1 MSATATKPWF
11 HINKDVEYSTDF
23 KFFSENQIRVV
34 RTGTKHN
41 FCSRL
46 EAKSFATKLA
56 FNRNGEL
63 DEADIIFETKKI
75 HKEILAG
82 KHHATGTFVD

>member
-1 MSATATKPWF
+1 MGQSATKTWF
-11 HINKDVEYSTDF
+11 KINKDIEYSTDF

-34 RTGTKHN
+34 RTGTKHS

-46 EAKSFATKLA
+46 ESKKFSEKLA
-56 FNRNGEL
+56 FNKEGVL
-63 DEADIIFETKKI
+63 DDCDIVSETLKI

-82 KHHATGTFVD
+82 KHGQGELVN

>member
-1 MSATATKPWF
+1 METKTKPWYK
-11 HINKDVEYSTDF
+11 IKDDVEYSTDF

-46 EAKSFATKLA
+46 EAKSFKTIIAYNNK
-56 FNRNGEL
+56 GEL
-63 DEADIIFETKKI
+63 DFVDIVHTTRLI

-82 KHHATGTFVD
+82 KHHKTGEYVD

>member
-1 MSATATKPWF
+1 MGQSAKKTWF
-11 HINKDVEYSTDF
+11 KINKDVEYSTDF

-34 RTGTKHN
+34 RTGTKHY

-46 EAKSFATKLA
+46 EPKKFSDKLA
-56 FNRNGEL
+56 FNKEGVL
-63 DEADIIFETKKI
+63 DDCDIVSETLKI

-82 KHHATGTFVD
+82 KHGQGELVN